1 MVVMGGQPLQAPGGE
16 QVAVVTF
23 EIIGNVA
30 VILAYI
36 GVVFH
41 STASQQH
48 LRRSL
53 RSPKLVYGSIVVLCS
68 GFAIFNALRLFYLL
82 IFQTTPPLY
91 PFLDQVSQYPSV
103 IGLSL
108 IIVFMVR
115 NKIVIER
122 GLHTRR
128 ILAIGAHPDDIE
140 IAAGAAI
147 AKLLDQGHEVRALV
161 LTQGEQGGDAS
172 IRPGEAQRGARFLEI
187 NKIQVLD
194 FKDTRLSEQPTEL
207 VQAIETAIREFRPD
221 IILTHSSHDI
231 HQDHQAVHEAT
242 LRAGR
247 NQPTILCY
255 ESPSSTQEFLP
266 SFYIEVGDYVEVKL
280 RAIQTHWDQRAKPY
294 MQEDQVRGRLAF
306 RGGQAK
312 VRYAEGFEAVR
323 VLSKDLGDL

>member
-1 MVVMGGQPLQAPGGE
+1 
-16 QVAVVTF
+16 VAVMTF

-53 RSPKLVYGSIVVLCS
+53 RSSRLVYGSIVGLCT

-82 IFQTTPPLY
+82 FLQTTPPLY

-115 NKIVIER
+115 NKIVVER
-122 GLHTRR
+122 GLRQRR
-128 ILAIGAHPDDIE
+128 VLVIGAHPDDIE
-140 IAAGAAI
+140 IAAGATI
-147 AKLLDQGHEVRALV
+147 AKLRDQGHEIYGLI
-161 LTQGEQGGDAS
+161 LTQGEQGGDPS
-172 IRPGEAQRGARFLEI
+172 VRPGEARKGACFLDI
-187 NKIQVLD
+187 NKLQMMNLR
-194 FKDTRLSEQPTEL
+194 DTSLCEQSQEM
-207 VQAIETAIREFRPD
+207 VQAIESLICEIRPD
-221 IILTHSSHDI
+221 IILTHSAHDI

-255 ESPSSTQEFLP
+255 ESPSSTTEFLP
-266 SFYIEVGDYVEVKL
+266 SFYVEVGDYVEVKL
-280 RAIQTHWDQRAKPY
+280 RAIQTHWDQRDKPY
-294 MQEDQVRGRLAF
+294 MQEEQIRGKLAF